1 MPAES
6 VQSSGET
13 APHLYVLEGSRIRMA
28 LHRPRRHWQ
37 RRQDLGRPVRRD
49 LGRATQ
55 LLLAGEWL
63 A

>member
-6 VQSSGET
+6 VQPGGET
-13 APHLYVLEGSRIRMA
+13 APHLWVLEGSPVRMA
-28 LHRPRRHWQ
+28 LHRYRRHWQ
-37 RRQDLGRPVRRD
+37 RRQDLVRPMRRA

-55 LLLAGEWL
+55 LLRAGEWL